1 MRWNEGLLTRRADDA
16 AAPMPR
22 TLAALLAGAV
32 AIALNL
38 AALAAADLVP
48 LATAHGG
55 LLRLLVML
63 SGDALPIPAG
73 SAFQAGFHIVVGLA
87 MALFYVVLEPVLRGP
102 SWLRGLIYAVAV
114 WLANAAVVLP
124 ATGEGFAG
132 SRHLTLAGMVWFAA
146 AHTLFF
152 VVLAVLYDFA
162 RWTYIARCLTEVTSD
177 QIHGAKQSR
186 ELIDSKIAEHRGR
199 MVKTTGDGALVEFA
213 SAVRDRSNGGRR

>member
-1 MRWNEGLLTRRADDA
+1 MPSLITQAAMPCVRRADDA
-16 AAPMPR
+16 VVAMPR
-22 TLAALLAGAV
+22 TLAALVAGAV
-32 AIALNL
+32 AIALNI

-63 SGDALPIPAG
+63 SGGALPIPAG

-87 MALFYVVLEPVLRGP
+87 MALFYALVLEPVLRGP
-102 SWLRGLIYAVAV
+102 SWLRGLIYALAV

-124 ATGEGFAG
+124 ATSEGFAG

-152 VVLAVLYDFA
+152 VVLAVLYA
-162 RWTYIARCLTEVTSD
+162 RLRGGHTS
-177 QIHGAKQSR
+177 
-186 ELIDSKIAEHRGR
+186 
-199 MVKTTGDGALVEFA
+199 
-213 SAVRDRSNGGRR
+213 RDV